1 MKWMMTMQITRD
13 DIIEFKNDLTLHTKD
28 INLIDKAFIKNKP
41 SISFLIIVKNGERTI
56 QRCIKSILK
65 YCDDTDEIKII
76 DTGSED
82 RTLEI
87 INSFKDKKLRKFDFE
102 WEDDF
107 SKVRNYAK
115 SLAKK
120 EWIFFIDADEYLDEG
135 SVIKLKKYICILKQ
149 ISKNYIFINPT
160 IVNTNDHIIH
170 GVSRIFENNKKV
182 TYKGLVHEYPY
193 IPNEKIDVYSFES
206 ILLHHDGY
214 DSRVIDMESKINRNI
229 KLLNKMKSMENNI
242 RWDYLYCRDGS
253 YIWDDSITI
262 RNLEKLVIKWK
273 HEKHSD
279 AYYSAVRD
287 LIELYLNNG
296 NLVYAK
302 KYLKFLKTL
311 DTNESDVFYF
321 DSLISWFE
329 LKSQEKLLLD
339 KTINYRQTRKEIDYG
354 ALHSN
359 YYHIDYLISQIML
372 SQGELENGFK
382 IQKKLNDK
390 GIFNFTINFDQIHKI
405 ISNMNEV

>member
-1 MKWMMTMQITRD
+1 
-13 DIIEFKNDLTLHTKD
+13 
-28 INLIDKAFIKNKP
+28 
-41 SISFLIIVKNGERTI
+41 
-56 QRCIKSILK
+56 
-65 YCDDTDEIKII
+65 
-76 DTGSED
+76 
-82 RTLEI
+82 
-87 INSFKDKKLRKFDFE
+87 
-102 WEDDF
+102 
-107 SKVRNYAK
+107 
-115 SLAKK
+115 
-120 EWIFFIDADEYLDEG
+120 
-135 SVIKLKKYICILKQ
+135 
-149 ISKNYIFINPT
+149 
-160 IVNTNDHIIH
+160 
-170 GVSRIFENNKKV
+170 
-182 TYKGLVHEYPY
+182 
-193 IPNEKIDVYSFES
+193 
-206 ILLHHDGY
+206 
-214 DSRVIDMESKINRNI
+214 
-229 KLLNKMKSMENNI
+229 MENNI